1 VLVSVSLSLP
11 QSELALSLSLS
22 GRLFDINTHL
32 QRICRVYYLIG
43 KHVLCVV
50 LYIHIYI
57 YSMFAI
63 SGWYLQAF
71 RAFGAFGVFKH
82 RENLTLPAPGSP
94 GSPRTRVGLTSGS
107 RRGHLAREN
116 SVRSHSEVE

>member
-1 VLVSVSLSLP
+1 LWVWACLSLIGLVSVSLSLP

-57 YSMFAI
+57 YI
-63 SGWYLQAF
+63 QC
-71 RAFGAFGVFKH
+71 
-82 RENLTLPAPGSP
+82 LPF
-94 GSPRTRVGLTSGS
+94 RVGTY
-107 RRGHLAREN
+107 RP
-116 SVRSHSEVE
+116 SELSELSEFSNIEKT